1 MAVEAGF
8 AVGDGVFD
16 TPLPAVPLTDP
27 RESVGQECEAG
38 LVAWQARLTHDEW
51 RRACW
56 MLETARARADTLQ
69 RWPDP
74 DARVIAAALG
84 WSVTMAAARLETAAG
99 ALERLPRLGAAMCE
113 GWLEHAKA
121 AVFVSGLRD
130 VTDEQAAVVVDRLI
144 GAAPKLGMFELGQRV
159 AAAVADVDPL
169 GAENR
174 RNAAVARSRVSTRI
188 APSGAAEIHGLDL
201 DPGMAI
207 PAFERIL
214 AVAEVALEQLKA
226 AGSSVG
232 PAKVQAQVYLRL
244 LHGCPD
250 GSDDLAVAAQ
260 VVLDLTPTPPAQ
272 DPIDLDDLPDG
283 PDDLPDDGPDDRG
296 PDSNGHDGA
305 GPDGDG
311 PDGDGPDGDGPDD
324 GGSGGGADDGDSE
337 DLNDN
342 SEPHGE
348 PVGSNEDR
356 ADDRRDGSNDSGSN
370 DSGSNDGI
378 SGAADSRGEQPAPSG
393 PDESVDDAAHG
404 SKGSGDDGRA
414 VDRGSADA
422 PDDAWPGWT
431 ATPSPQP
438 SPAGWQPGDPEP
450 DPPPPDTPDPRIPT
464 TDPPPPLAA
473 RLTER
478 GLVFSPA
485 TLRTTWATVLGLER
499 AHGRLRA
506 GTLTGW
512 DAYRA
517 AWTRTCAQWR
527 VLLYNDIGALQ
538 WVLLV
543 RPPLQPDA
551 DPRYRRQVVEL
562 TAHTREVDA
571 LDLDA
576 PDDDGSLV
584 GIWAELARRTKQ
596 ALAAA
601 RARPPEEH
609 PAVTTRDAGN
619 RFPGAELTRWIH
631 ARDYT
636 SRFPMSTVPA
646 VACPIDHTHDHTL
659 GGPTQADNLG
669 PLSVGDHLRKHDP
682 LSGWTVRQTRPGRFV
697 WTAPTGTHHT
707 VEPDSYRPLRPVAR
721 APFDHGITDTRTE
734 PRPQTPWRPRTD
746 RHGHITDAQ
755 RHTLDELDRRR
766 RHKER
771 RPPNPFDDD
780 PPF

>member
-1 MAVEAGF
+1 
-8 AVGDGVFD
+8 
-16 TPLPAVPLTDP
+16 
-27 RESVGQECEAG
+27 
-38 LVAWQARLTHDEW
+38 
-51 RRACW
+51 
-56 MLETARARADTLQ
+56 
-69 RWPDP
+69 
-74 DARVIAAALG
+74 
-84 WSVTMAAARLETAAG
+84 
-99 ALERLPRLGAAMCE
+99 MCE

-144 GAAPKLGMFELGQRV
+144 EQAPRLGMFELQQRV
-159 AAAVADVDPL
+159 AAAVNDVDPL

-201 DPGMAI
+201 DPLMAE
-207 PAFERIL
+207 PAFERIV
-214 AVAEVALEQLKA
+214 AVAEEALERLKA

-232 PAKVQAQVYLRL
+232 AAKVQAQVYLRL
-244 LHGCPD
+244 LHGCPA

-260 VVLDLTPTPPAQ
+260 VVLDLTPTPPEQ
-272 DPIDLDDLPDG
+272 EPIDLDDLPDDSPDDPDDDG
-283 PDDLPDDGPDDRG
+283 PDDDGPDDDGPDDGGPNDGPNDGGPDDNSAGASEGGSDDGPDDRG
-296 PDSNGHDGA
+296 PGDEPGGLDDAPHA
-305 GPDGDG
+305 GPVDGG
-311 PDGDGPDGDGPDD
+311 PGGADVRGGDGPDD
-324 GGSGGGADDGDSE
+324 GASRPHSSGPHSSGHGRSSNDAGGPVVGPNDSRRKGPTDPGLGPEGNADDPRDFGDGHPA
-337 DLNDN
+337 DRVN
-342 SEPHGE
+342 PHEAAPEWSGHLGT
-348 PVGSNEDR
+348 PP
-356 ADDRRDGSNDSGSN
+356 ASGS
-370 DSGSNDGI
+370 
-378 SGAADSRGEQPAPSG
+378 AR
-393 PDESVDDAAHG
+393 
-404 SKGSGDDGRA
+404 
-414 VDRGSADA
+414 
-422 PDDAWPGWT
+422 
-431 ATPSPQP
+431 
-438 SPAGWQPGDPEP
+438 GWQPGDPEP

-478 GLVFSPA
+478 GLVFFPA

-584 GIWAELARRTKQ
+584 GIWAELARRTKR

-609 PAVTTRDAGN
+609 PAVTTREAGN

-631 ARDYT
+631 ARDQT

-697 WTAPTGTHHT
+697 WTAPTGTHHV

-721 APFDHGITDTRTE
+721 ALFDHGITDIRAE

-746 RHGHITDAQ
+746 KHGHLTDAQ
-755 RHTLDELDRRR
+755 QATLRDLDRRQR
-766 RHKER
+766 QKER
-771 RPPNPFDDD
+771 RPPNPLDDD

>member
-1 MAVEAGF
+1 
-8 AVGDGVFD
+8 
-16 TPLPAVPLTDP
+16 
-27 RESVGQECEAG
+27 
-38 LVAWQARLTHDEW
+38 
-51 RRACW
+51 
-56 MLETARARADTLQ
+56 MLETARSRADTLE
-69 RWPDP
+69 RWPEPDP
-74 DARVIAAALG
+74 RIIAARLG
-84 WSVTMAAARLETAAG
+84 WSVTMAAARLETAQG
-99 ALERLPRLGAAMCE
+99 ALERLPRLGVAMCE

-130 VTDEQAAVVVDRLI
+130 VTDEQATVVVDRLI
-144 GAAPKLGMFELGQRV
+144 EAAPKLGMFELGQRV

-174 RNAAVARSRVSTRI
+174 RNAAVARARVSTRI

-201 DPGMAI
+201 DPLMAE
-207 PAFERIL
+207 PAFDRIV
-214 AVAEVALEQLKA
+214 AVAEEALSRLKS
-226 AGSSVG
+226 AGVTVG

-260 VVLDLTPTPPAQ
+260 VVVDLTPTPPAQ

-283 PDDLPDDGPDDRG
+283 PDDLPDDGPDD
-296 PDSNGHDGA
+296 
-305 GPDGDG
+305 GPDGPEDSGPDG
-311 PDGDGPDGDGPDD
+311 PDDEPGGPDD
-324 GGSGGGADDGDSE
+324 GGPDDPDSPDGPGDEPDGPNDGDKPDGPDNSGPGDGGPEDDSAGPHEGGPGDDGPDGTDGPGGGGATDGAS
-337 DLNDN
+337 
-342 SEPHGE
+342 
-348 PVGSNEDR
+348 
-356 ADDRRDGSNDSGSN
+356 RD
-370 DSGSNDGI
+370 
-378 SGAADSRGEQPAPSG
+378 
-393 PDESVDDAAHG
+393 HG
-404 SKGSGDDGRA
+404 SGDGGSGDDGSGDDGSGDDRSDVSRPFGLLDDFEEPLDEA
-414 VDRGSADA
+414 VDE
-422 PDDAWPGWT
+422 PDEPGDSWPGFT

-464 TDPPPPLAA
+464 NDPPPPLAA

-584 GIWAELARRTKQ
+584 GIWAELARRTKR

-601 RARPPEEH
+601 RERPPEEH
-609 PAVTTRDAGN
+609 PAVTIREAGN

-631 ARDYT
+631 ARDQT

-682 LSGWTVRQTRPGRFV
+682 LSGWTVRQTRPGHFV

-707 VEPDSYRPLRPVAR
+707 VEPQPYRPLQPIAR
-721 APFDHGITDTRTE
+721 APFDHGITDTRAE

-755 RHTLDELDRRR
+755 RHTLDDLDRRR
-766 RHKER
+766 RRKER